1 MLGKGRQMIN
11 LDWLKNHLFQGVE
24 IRQIQGGASGA
35 GLYEITGPF
44 FEDAILKVDP
54 FIDLAQS
61 LEIEVKL
68 IQWLKSQAHVPSVLY
83 FDRIHDFDNQ
93 TYEVF
98 VMSKLEGKNL
108 KVWRHEWDKHEVARV
123 YAGALRALHELP
135 FDDCPVWVD
144 LEGRLEEVKLKI
156 EMGSYDTDDFEEQFK
171 GVPVQTLLSEL
182 MDKKPTKLDL
192 VCTHGDYCLD
202 NIMAK
207 AIDGV
212 GLTFTGFI
220 DMGRGG
226 VQDRYQDIAL
236 ALRSVR
242 KHLGKTYEETF
253 LKAYGLIESLDVE
266 KVHYYILLDEFF

>member
-1 MLGKGRQMIN
+1 MIN
-11 LDWLKNHLFQGVE
+11 LDWLKNHLFQDSE

-35 GLYEITGPF
+35 GLYEISGPF
-44 FEDAILKVDP
+44 FKDAILKVDP

-68 IQWLKSQAHVPSVLY
+68 IQWLKSQTHVPSVLY
-83 FDRIHDFDNQ
+83 FDRVRDFVNQ
-93 TYEVF
+93 AYEVF

-108 KVWRHEWDKHEVARV
+108 KVWRHEWDKHEVARI

-144 LEGRLEEVKLKI
+144 LEARLEEVKLKI

-182 MDKKPTKLDL
+182 VDKKPTKLDL
-192 VCTHGDYCLD
+192 VCAHGDYCLD

-207 AIDGV
+207 AIEGA

-253 LKAYGLIESLDVE
+253 LQAYGLIDALDVD